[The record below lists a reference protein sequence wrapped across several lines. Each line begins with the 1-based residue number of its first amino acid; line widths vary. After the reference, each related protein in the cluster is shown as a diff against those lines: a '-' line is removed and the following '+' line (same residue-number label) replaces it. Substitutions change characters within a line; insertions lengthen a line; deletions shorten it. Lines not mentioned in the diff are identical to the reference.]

1 MIDVEAIVL
10 GLDAAARP
18 AVQSAMKR
26 LAETGDTRS
35 KGGLAALLRDAVGV
49 LLGHESSF
57 THAFVES
64 TAPLA
69 EDLARKRFVEAAH
82 RARSRFAVEVIRN
95 ADGTTT
101 RHEPPALAPAEGEP
115 GVVIVTVV
123 VARKKEI
130 PDLVPHPDR
139 AALRAA
145 LEDVA
150 RTGPDDLVAM
160 EVIWSPAEDRDRVSV
175 AALETRHPEIRR
187 LA

>member
-1 MIDVEAIVL
+1 MIDVQTLVL
-10 GLDAAARP
+10 GLDATARP
-18 AVQSAMKR
+18 AVQGAMRR

-35 KGGLAALLRDAVGV
+35 KEGLAALLREAVGV
-49 LLGHESSF
+49 LLSHEASF

-64 TAPLA
+64 TKPLA
-69 EDLARKRFVEAAH
+69 PDAARARFTDAVQ

-95 ADGTTT
+95 ADGTTS
-101 RHEPPALAPAEGEP
+101 RREPPELAPPVGEA

-123 VARKKEI
+123 LARTTEI
-130 PDLVPHPDR
+130 ADLVAHPGR

-150 RTGPDDLVAM
+150 RTGSSELVAM
-160 EVIWSPAEDRDRVSV
+160 EVVWSPAEDADRVSV
-175 AALETRHPEIRR
+175 SVLEARHPEIRR